1 MVRINTVFPDEMLKQ
16 LDKIAQDSKKSR
28 SMLLREATKMLIEDY
43 QKRFEDARRKARI
56 KNAISV
62 QDSLRKKSGRWDG
75 VAEVRKWREMKP

>member
-1 MVRINTVFPDEMLKQ
+1 VRINTVFPDEMLKQ